1 MTSPQLDAAAA
12 WHSGDRFLDVR
23 SGEHVA
29 RLLEASVEV
38 QRRHQFFNWASNQLH
53 PLAPHRVLVCGHY
66 QRQRRAM
73 QFDCFHS
80 VPLSADTLSQLSDG
94 GGELLRVAG
103 SAWIEGVGRPLV
115 LEFERFAGTPAQH
128 EAERLGRDSGCS
140 LLMVHGTSRPQR
152 LEEIECLFILACQD
166 SPGLARHLLHLKM
179 ILPTVQA
186 TWRRVQSQ
194 HEEAQGLPRRA
205 TTPQRPVATAPRIIT
220 ERESEVL
227 GWVRDGM
234 SNQQI
239 ATRLG
244 ISPLT
249 VKNHMQKL
257 LRKLGAGNRAQAVA
271 LALSQN
277 LLSRHPS
284 AHDAS

>member
-1 MTSPQLDAAAA
+1 MSPPLIDTAAT
-12 WHSGDRFLDVR
+12 WHSGDNFLDGR
-23 SGEHVA
+23 SGEQVA
-29 RLLEASVEV
+29 RLLEASIDV

-53 PLAPHRVLVCGHY
+53 PLAPHRVAVCGHY

-73 QFDCFHS
+73 QFDCFYS
-80 VPLSADTLSQLSDG
+80 VPLSADTLGQLSDG

-103 SAWIEGVGRPLV
+103 AAWVEGHGRPLV
-115 LEFERFAGTPAQH
+115 LEFGRLADTPAQH
-128 EAERLGRDSGCS
+128 EAARLGRDTDCS
-140 LLMVHGTSRPQR
+140 LLMVHGMSRPQR
-152 LEEIECLFILACQD
+152 LEEIEFLFVLVCPD
-166 SPGLARHLLHLKM
+166 SPGLARHLLHLRM
-179 ILPTVQA
+179 VMPTVHA
-186 TWRRVQSQ
+186 TWQRVQSQ
-194 HEEAQGLPRRA
+194 HAEVSGLPRRA
-205 TTPQRPVATAPRIIT
+205 ATPQRSVASVPRIIT

-239 ATRLG
+239 AVRLG

-277 LLSRHPS
+277 LLSRQAGDRDVS
-284 AHDAS
+284 